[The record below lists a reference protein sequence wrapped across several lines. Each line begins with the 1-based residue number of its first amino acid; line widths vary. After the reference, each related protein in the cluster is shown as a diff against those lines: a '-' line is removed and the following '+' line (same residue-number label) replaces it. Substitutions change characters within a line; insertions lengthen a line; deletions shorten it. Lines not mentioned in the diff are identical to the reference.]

1 MRLFG
6 SDRIAPLMEKLGMEE
21 GEVIESGLVS
31 YQIENAQRR
40 VETHNFDI
48 RKQLLD
54 YDNVMNKQ
62 REVIYKL
69 RNEILDGASVAGQVK
84 LMIEEDLEDKIAICC
99 PPDTYPEAWDIASL

>member
-6 SDRIAPLMEKLGMEE
+6 SERIAPLMEKLGMKE

-54 YDNVMNKQ
+54 
-62 REVIYKL
+62 
-69 RNEILDGASVAGQVK
+69 
-84 LMIEEDLEDKIAICC
+84 
-99 PPDTYPEAWDIASL
+99 